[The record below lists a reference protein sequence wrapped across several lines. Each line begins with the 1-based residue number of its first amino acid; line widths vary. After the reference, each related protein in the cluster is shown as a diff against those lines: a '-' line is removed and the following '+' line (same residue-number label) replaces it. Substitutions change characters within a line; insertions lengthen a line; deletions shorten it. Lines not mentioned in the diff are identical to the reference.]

1 MSAEVYVCML
11 YDVGGPCLVIAGDV
25 ESGEFSEGA
34 VGRTV
39 SGKKFTVVKIEKEG
53 RQISRV
59 TEKQRVN
66 IFTKNA
72 TRADIRIGDVVYID

>member
-1 MSAEVYVCML
+1 
-11 YDVGGPCLVIAGDV
+11 PCLVISGDV

-39 SGKKFTVVKIEKEG
+39 GGKKFTVVKIEKEG